1 MTGSDARWSLPQQVG
16 IDLGRTLFG
25 SLFRLRTE
33 GEEYLPARG
42 GAIVICNHPSY
53 LEPLLLT
60 LVMPRPVTHL
70 ALTTP
75 WKYPQIAHFLEL
87 FGCIPVSPGGDTGE
101 TLAAARDA
109 LDRGRLLIVFPEG
122 GVSHRGVM
130 RRFQPGAARLA
141 IEAQCPVIP
150 AAACGSYDA
159 WPQGSVIPK
168 FRPVT
173 FRFGRPLDLA
183 RAYGRRRNVG
193 LLKCVGHEMEQAVQR
208 LYTPWDP
215 RNPSA
220 ARRYT
225 QR

>member
-16 IDLGRTLFG
+16 IDLGRLLFG

-33 GEEYLPARG
+33 GAENLPQRG

-60 LVMPRPVTHL
+60 LAMPRPVTHL

-75 WKYPQIAHFLEL
+75 WKYPQIGYFLDQ
-87 FGCIPVSPGGDTGE
+87 FGCIPVEPGGDTAS
-101 TLAAARDA
+101 TIAAALSA
-109 LDRGRLLIVFPEG
+109 LERGRLLIIFPEG
-122 GVSHRGVM
+122 GVSHRGKM

-141 IEAQCPVIP
+141 MEAGCPVIP

-173 FRFGRPLDLA
+173 IRFGGPLDLG
-183 RAYGRRRNVG
+183 RAYGRRQSIG
-193 LLKCVGHEMEQAVQR
+193 LMRCVSREMEQAVQR

-215 RNPSA
+215 RNPVA
-220 ARRYT
+220 AGRYLNA
-225 QR
+225 